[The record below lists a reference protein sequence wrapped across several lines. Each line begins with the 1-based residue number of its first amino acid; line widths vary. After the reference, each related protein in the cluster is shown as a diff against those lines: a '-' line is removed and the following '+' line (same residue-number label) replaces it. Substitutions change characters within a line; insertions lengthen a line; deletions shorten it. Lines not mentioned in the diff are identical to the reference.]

1 MTTHNTTQ
9 QTGLTAFHYTG
20 LALLAAACAIASI
33 NPLEFPSYLLH
44 QLGTLLMVIGLLSV
58 TRKGWV
64 SRTGFAAT
72 IIFLLLHVS
81 AAHYLYSYVPYN
93 EWLINLFGWD
103 MNATFGWTRNMYDRL
118 VHLMYGVLLYPLI
131 ADLLRRAFPQ
141 SRPSVIALL
150 VIQFVMASSVFYEFI
165 EWWIALGMSPEEAEN
180 YNGQQGDIW
189 DAHADM
195 ALATLGSIISATLL
209 WFKPA
214 TTKNTTQT
222 TTKIH

>member
-1 MTTHNTTQ
+1 MTTTQ
-9 QTGLTAFHYTG
+9 TTGLTAFHYTG
-20 LALLAAACAIASI
+20 LAILAVACAIASI
-33 NPLEFPSYLLH
+33 NPLEFSSYLLH
-44 QLGTLLMVIGLLSV
+44 QLGTLLMVIGLLTV
-58 TRKGWV
+58 THKGWV
-64 SRTGFAAT
+64 SRVGFAGT
-72 IIFLLLHVS
+72 IVFLLLHVS

-93 EWLINLFGWD
+93 DWLISWFGWD

-141 SRPSVIALL
+141 SRPAVIALL

-195 ALATLGSIISATLL
+195 ALATLGSIISALLL
-209 WFKPA
+209 WLKSI
-214 TTKNTTQT
+214 TTPKA
-222 TTKIH
+222 HEE